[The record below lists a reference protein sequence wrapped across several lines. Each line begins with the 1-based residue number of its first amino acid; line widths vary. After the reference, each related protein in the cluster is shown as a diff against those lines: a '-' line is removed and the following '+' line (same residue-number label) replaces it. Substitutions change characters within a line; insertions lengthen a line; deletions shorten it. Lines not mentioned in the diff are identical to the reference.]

1 MEALEKSL
9 AVKEEDIRQLSLQ
22 LELKT
27 NENRVKE
34 EELHLRITELQ
45 VNTHTHAHTIRTKQG
60 CWTHECHAA
69 IGK

>member
-1 MEALEKSL
+1 MERVDVLEKSL

-27 NENRVKE
+27 NESRASE

-45 VNTHTHAHTIRTKQG
+45 VNTQSVQTKDTG
-60 CWTHECHAA
+60 CITVMQL
-69 IGK
+69 